1 MARGK
6 STRADM
12 RGKPLEKECR
22 RARVSR
28 FECGPNDD
36 RVFCCGLVDPMYDDY
51 AKECWE
57 CGAFCLNAMPNEEA
71 GRVK

>member
-1 MARGK
+1 M
-6 STRADM
+6 
-12 RGKPLEKECR
+12 
-22 RARVSR
+22 SR
-28 FECGPNDD
+28 FECGLNDD